1 MIPNVSRSIPNRI
14 SSLEL
19 RFRAILSTIGIGMI
33 CSMKFEVIKDNMRK
47 TYLGEL
53 EEIVLL
59 TVALLYEEAYGV
71 AVTQKLIELTE
82 REISISAVHAT
93 LHRLEEKGFL
103 KSRTGGATQERG
115 GRRKRF
121 FQLTAAGSKAINEI
135 RSMRELFWNQIS
147 VRALPMKI
155 V

>member
-1 MIPNVSRSIPNRI
+1 
-14 SSLEL
+14 
-19 RFRAILSTIGIGMI
+19 
-33 CSMKFEVIKDNMRK
+33 MRK

-53 EEIVLL
+53 EEVVLL

-121 FQLTAAGSKAINEI
+121 FQLTASGSKAINEI

-147 VRALPMKI
+147 LRALPLKT